1 MGFLRFLLDGPVPVG
16 DKRLV
21 RRLLMEC
28 EMMRFA
34 DRGRFLLHSLALPR
48 PPIGGA
54 G

>member
-1 MGFLRFLLDGPVPVG
+1 MGFLRFLLDVPVRVG
-16 DKRLV
+16 DKIVV

-28 EMMRFA
+28 EMMQFA
-34 DRGRFLLHSLALPR
+34 DQGRLLFLSLALPR